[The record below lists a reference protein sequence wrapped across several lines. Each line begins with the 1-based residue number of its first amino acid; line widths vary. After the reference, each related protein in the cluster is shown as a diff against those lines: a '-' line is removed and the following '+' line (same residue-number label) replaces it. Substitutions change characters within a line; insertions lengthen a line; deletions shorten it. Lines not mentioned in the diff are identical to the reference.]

1 MFDLILTQ
9 NSTFII
15 GQVAW
20 VLGKLMNGIVF
31 VLDKIASLYGG
42 TANLGV
48 AIIIFTVIIY
58 LLMLPLTIKQQKF
71 SKMSA
76 IMNPEIQ
83 AIQAKYKGTKDP
95 ELMQQMQQ
103 ETNAVYAKYGVSPTG
118 SCVQLL
124 IQMPI
129 LFALYRV
136 IYAIPAYVPMVKNEF
151 MDLVNKMMGIDSATG
166 VVGDANK
173 FMGIAKF
180 IQDNHI
186 ENGKAVSNFSSF
198 AAYKRQFKPEF
209 LNIESISIDNITS
222 NLINGDKALAN
233 VETTRN
239 TFIDVLN
246 RASSK
251 DWSYF
256 ATQFPDLSS
265 LIHSTNA
272 ALEKFN
278 LFLGINI
285 GYSPL
290 DTIKSSWADAHATG
304 SLVFSFTWVLPILV
318 AVMIPLLAA
327 LTQWIS
333 VKLAPTAQNDDSKKG
348 QEENPMMSSMKM
360 MNTFMPIMSA
370 VFCFSLPAGMGIYW
384 IVGAVV
390 RTIQQ
395 VAINKYI
402 DKMDIEQVIEKNTK
416 KYEEKLKKK
425 GVIAQGIND
434 KAKSNTK
441 YVNPYARNK
450 SSNNEP
456 QKPENPFKAAR
467 KKVDE
472 AAAQKSKASSGGSI
486 ASKARMVKDY
496 NEKNNK

>member
-1 MFDLILTQ
+1 MYELLLTK
-9 NSTFII
+9 NTTFII

-20 VLGKLMNGIVF
+20 VLGKLMEGIFF

-42 TANLGV
+42 TANIGV

-95 ELMQQMQQ
+95 DLMQQMQQ
-103 ETNAVYAKYGVSPTG
+103 ETSAVYAKYGVSPSG

-151 MDLVNKMMGIDSATG
+151 LNLVNTLMGVNTVTPG
-166 VVGDANK
+166 VVENPETFKNSAE
-173 FMGIAKF
+173 F
-180 IQDNHI
+180 IQTL
-186 ENGKAVSNFSSF
+186 SSA
-198 AAYKRQFKPEF
+198 AAYKKQFKPEF
-209 LNIESISIDNITS
+209 LNLDTISIDNIMA
-222 NLINGDKALAN
+222 NLVNSDNALQN
-233 VETTRN
+233 IESTRN

-246 RASSK
+246 RASSA
-251 DWSYF
+251 DWNNL
-256 ATQFPDLSS
+256 AAKFPDFSDLVNN
-265 LIHSTNA
+265 TNL
-272 ALEKFN
+272 ALEKYN

-290 DTIKSSWADAHATG
+290 DTIKSSWIEKPEG
-304 SLVFSFTWVLPILV
+304 WVLLILV

-327 LTQWIS
+327 LTQWIG
-333 VKLAPTAQNDDSKKG
+333 VKLAPNANGNETQPG

-370 VFCFSLPAGMGIYW
+370 VFCFTLPAGMGIYW

-390 RTIQQ
+390 RSVQQ
-395 VAINKYI
+395 VVINKYI
-402 DKMDIEQVIEKNTK
+402 DKMDIDKVIEKNTA

-425 GVIAQGIND
+425 GVLTKGIYD
-434 KAKSNTK
+434 KAKNNTK
-441 YVNPYARNK
+441 FVNPYERNAK
-450 SSNNEP
+450 NDTLSSVNN
-456 QKPENPFKAAR
+456 KNLKNAAP
-467 KKVDE
+467 KKND
-472 AAAQKSKASSGGSI
+472 KISTSGSI

>member
-151 MDLVNKMMGIDSATG
+151 MELVNKMMGINDAG

-173 FMGIAKF
+173 FMGMAKF
-180 IQDNHI
+180 IQDSHI
-186 ENGKAVSNFSSF
+186 ENGKTISNFTSF

-233 VETTRN
+233 VDTTRN

-265 LIHSTNA
+265 LINSTTD

-278 LFLGINI
+278 LFL
-285 GYSPL
+285 
-290 DTIKSSWADAHATG
+290 
-304 SLVFSFTWVLPILV
+304 
-318 AVMIPLLAA
+318 
-327 LTQWIS
+327 
-333 VKLAPTAQNDDSKKG
+333 
-348 QEENPMMSSMKM
+348 
-360 MNTFMPIMSA
+360 
-370 VFCFSLPAGMGIYW
+370 
-384 IVGAVV
+384 
-390 RTIQQ
+390 
-395 VAINKYI
+395 
-402 DKMDIEQVIEKNTK
+402 
-416 KYEEKLKKK
+416 
-425 GVIAQGIND
+425 
-434 KAKSNTK
+434 
-441 YVNPYARNK
+441 
-450 SSNNEP
+450 
-456 QKPENPFKAAR
+456 
-467 KKVDE
+467 
-472 AAAQKSKASSGGSI
+472 
-486 ASKARMVKDY
+486 
-496 NEKNNK
+496 

>member
-1 MFDLILTQ
+1 MYELLLTK
-9 NSTFII
+9 NTTFII

-20 VLGKLMNGIVF
+20 VLGKLMEGIFF

-42 TANLGV
+42 TANIGV

-95 ELMQQMQQ
+95 DLMQQMQQ
-103 ETNAVYAKYGVSPTG
+103 ETSAVYAKYGVSPSG

-151 MDLVNKMMGIDSATG
+151 LNLVNTLMGVNTVTPG
-166 VVGDANK
+166 VVENPETFKNSAE
-173 FMGIAKF
+173 F
-180 IQDNHI
+180 IQTL
-186 ENGKAVSNFSSF
+186 SSA
-198 AAYKRQFKPEF
+198 AAYKKQFKPEF
-209 LNIESISIDNITS
+209 LNLDTISIDNITA
-222 NLINGDKALAN
+222 NLVNSDNALQN
-233 VETTRN
+233 IESTRN

-246 RASSK
+246 RASSA
-251 DWSYF
+251 DWNNL
-256 ATQFPDLSS
+256 AAKFPDFSDLVNN
-265 LIHSTNA
+265 TNL
-272 ALEKFN
+272 ALEKYN

-290 DTIKSSWADAHATG
+290 DTIKSSWIEKPEG
-304 SLVFSFTWVLPILV
+304 WVLLILV

-327 LTQWIS
+327 LTQWIG
-333 VKLAPTAQNDDSKKG
+333 VKLAPNANGNETQPG

-370 VFCFSLPAGMGIYW
+370 VFCFTLPAGMGIYW

-390 RTIQQ
+390 RSVQQ
-395 VAINKYI
+395 VVINKYI
-402 DKMDIEQVIEKNTK
+402 DKMDIDKVIEKNTA

-425 GVIAQGIND
+425 GVLTKGIYD
-434 KAKSNTK
+434 KAKNNTK
-441 YVNPYARNK
+441 FVNPYERNAK
-450 SSNNEP
+450 NDTLSSVNNKNLKNTAP
-456 QKPENPFKAAR
+456 
-467 KKVDE
+467 KKND
-472 AAAQKSKASSGGSI
+472 KISTSGSI